1 MMIRRGLIGRGSGKL
16 KRAKPRSVWRL
27 ANAELRSVLRNQKKL
42 VVMMNTYNETDL
54 EMIQRYGAL
63 EVIKQ
68 YGDNAAIHA
77 IAQACLR
84 DSGTSATA
92 VYNTDR
98 ATLVP
103 PPAPE
108 PTLLY
113 PTWVADERS
122 APYRSRLRYLPA
134 AVTITI
140 ACALVGIL
148 VWLVISVLTAVATAV
163 IAYSSVL
170 IGGVV
175 LLGLIWV
182 LSLFGG
188 GRGRS
193 FSGTFQGRIH

>member
-1 MMIRRGLIGRGSGKL
+1 
-16 KRAKPRSVWRL
+16 
-27 ANAELRSVLRNQKKL
+27 
-42 VVMMNTYNETDL
+42 MNTYNETDL
-54 EMIQRYGAL
+54 ELIQRYGAL

-84 DSGTSATA
+84 DSGMSATA

-108 PTLLY
+108 PTVLY
-113 PTWVADERS
+113 PTWVGEERS
-122 APYRSRLRYLPA
+122 APYRSRLRYLPTV
-134 AVTITI
+134 VTITI
-140 ACALVGIL
+140 ACALVSIL
-148 VWLVISVLTAVATAV
+148 VWLIVSILTAVATAV
-163 IAYSSVL
+163 VTYSSVL

-175 LLGLIWV
+175 LLGLVWV
-182 LSLFGG
+182 LSLFSG

>member
-1 MMIRRGLIGRGSGKL
+1 MT
-16 KRAKPRSVWRL
+16 
-27 ANAELRSVLRNQKKL
+27 
-42 VVMMNTYNETDL
+42 NTYNDTDL
-54 EMIQRYGAL
+54 ELIQRYGAL
-63 EVIKQ
+63 EVIKR
-68 YGDNAAIHA
+68 YSDNAAVHA
-77 IAQACLR
+77 IALACLR

-103 PPAPE
+103 PSAPE

-113 PTWVADERS
+113 PTWVAEERP

-148 VWLVISVLTAVATAV
+148 VWLVVSVLTAVATAV
-163 IAYSSVL
+163 VTYSSVL

-175 LLGLIWV
+175 LLGLVWV

-193 FSGTFQGRIH
+193 FSGAFQGRMH

>member
-1 MMIRRGLIGRGSGKL
+1 L
-16 KRAKPRSVWRL
+16 KQAKPRNAWRRVSVG
-27 ANAELRSVLRNQKKL
+27 LRFARKCQRKL
-42 VVMMNTYNETDL
+42 TDMMNTYNETDL

-84 DSGTSATA
+84 DSGMSAPVA
-92 VYNTDR
+92 YNTDR

-103 PPAPE
+103 PTAPE

-113 PTWVADERS
+113 PTWVADERP

-134 AVTITI
+134 VVTITI

-175 LLGLIWV
+175 LLGLVWV

-193 FSGTFQGRIH
+193 FSGTFQGRIR